1 MTARQPLLATPQQP
15 LWQQAWQFDATPLLA
30 AQCTLIRQNVV
41 VGQAA
46 SIPAALLV
54 ALVYQHLYADSSIWN
69 WAFISCVIDLMC
81 IGLVRYTRD
90 PVTAQE
96 GVVMAQVL
104 RVMALA
110 IGGMWGALALFF
122 IQPEQPHSIML
133 VLAMLAGVS
142 SSGMIV
148 FAPAWPVSLAHLLPV
163 CVPPLWVLLQGDPA
177 AMAIG
182 VGTCIYLATMLPVS
196 FRTAQMVREAL
207 ALRFANDQLVNRLR
221 DQTQRALDARE
232 QTESAL
238 REAEE
243 ANRAKV
249 VFMAAASHDLR
260 QPLHA
265 LGLFAS
271 TLART
276 PMSVH
281 QRHLL
286 NQIEQSGQAARELL
300 STLLDFSQVDTGVVK
315 SSAEV
320 FALQPLLRRLESE
333 FAPQADAQ
341 QLHYRSR
348 DCAWAVH
355 ADPALVERIMRNLIT
370 NALRYTERGGVL
382 VGVRRRA
389 DRAVIEVWDSGFG
402 IPQHELQA
410 IFREFHQ
417 LGNPERDRRKGLGLG
432 LAIVDGLARVMGA
445 EVSVSSRPGRGS
457 VFRLSLPLSPE
468 SVAMPAL
475 PEQDAS
481 DLEGASVL
489 LIDDDENVRVA
500 MRELLA
506 SWGAR
511 IEVADSLEQAMS
523 VLMHFSPQ
531 VLVVDYRLRGHQTGR
546 EVIQRVRARLGVS
559 VPALMVT
566 GDTGPERELEARA
579 VGATLLH
586 KPVAT
591 PVFKQTLQQALLDH
605 AHIMQ
610 RVQEPGAASA

>member
-1 MTARQPLLATPQQP
+1 MSTRQPLLASPSRT
-15 LWQQAWQFDATPLLA
+15 LSQQAWQFDATPLLA
-30 AQCTLIRQNVV
+30 AQCTLIRQNMV

-46 SIPAALLV
+46 SIPAALMV
-54 ALVYQHLYADSSIWN
+54 ALVHQHLYADSSIWN

-90 PVTAQE
+90 PVTPDEAR
-96 GVVMAQVL
+96 VMAQVL
-104 RVMALA
+104 RVMALF

-122 IQPEQPHSIML
+122 IQPDQPHSIML
-133 VLAMLAGVS
+133 VLAMLAGIS

-163 CVPPLWVLLQGDPA
+163 CVPPVWVLLQGDPA
-177 AMAIG
+177 AMGIG

-196 FRTAQMVREAL
+196 HRTAQTVREAL

-221 DQTQRALDARE
+221 DQTQRALEARE

-238 REAEE
+238 HEAEE

-276 PMSVH
+276 PMSAH

-382 VGVRRRA
+382 LGCRQRGA
-389 DRAVIEVWDSGFG
+389 RAVVEVWDTGIG
-402 IPQHELQA
+402 IPEAQHRE

-432 LAIVDGLARVMGA
+432 LSIVDGLARAMGV
-445 EVSVSSRPGRGS
+445 EVGLASREGRGS
-457 VFRLSLPLSPE
+457 VFRLSLPISQAAVIAAERAAEPGG
-468 SVAMPAL
+468 
-475 PEQDAS
+475 
-481 DLEGASVL
+481 DLRGLHVL
-489 LIDDDENVRVA
+489 LIEDDESV
-500 MRELLA
+500 LA
-506 SWGAR
+506 
-511 IEVADSLEQAMS
+511 AMS
-523 VLMHFSPQ
+523 DLLINWGCACEMAASVDEAVARLGAFTPH
-531 VLVVDYRLRGHQTGR
+531 LLLVDYRLRDHRSGIEAVSLIR
-546 EVIQRVRARLGVS
+546 ERLGPEL
-559 VPALMVT
+559 PAILVT
-566 GDTGPERELEARA
+566 GDTGPQRLREAHASGLI
-579 VGATLLH
+579 LLH
-586 KPVAT
+586 KPVPAER
-591 PVFKQTLQQALLDH
+591 LHGALLSQWRR
-605 AHIMQ
+605 AQ
-610 RVQEPGAASA
+610 GATAGRASAAG